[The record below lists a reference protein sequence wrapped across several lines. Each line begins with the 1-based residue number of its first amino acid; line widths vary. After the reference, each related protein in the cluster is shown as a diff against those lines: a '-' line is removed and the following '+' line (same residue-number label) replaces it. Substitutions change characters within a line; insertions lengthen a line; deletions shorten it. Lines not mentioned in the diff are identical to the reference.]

1 MICVQ
6 MVSVQHL
13 NSSDYHYDYHLGE
26 GLPHTM
32 ANLSQVPLLKRF
44 QVICRIEAHVRRP
57 NISLIFERSLLPEQ
71 AGIVCKDVVEN
82 T

>member
-13 NSSDYHYDYHLGE
+13 NNSDNHYDYHLGE

-32 ANLSQVPLLKRF
+32 ANLSQVPLLKIFKLSVGLRLMF
-44 QVICRIEAHVRRP
+44 EDPIFHSYLKDLF
-57 NISLIFERSLLPEQ
+57 SLSRQE
-71 AGIVCKDVVEN
+71 
-82 T
+82 